1 MNPVFIGMGPI
12 SPLNLAV
19 AAAGM
24 LVFALG
30 LHGVMQPSS
39 LTALVGHIW
48 SSTTGIGI
56 TLIIRISFGLLLIA
70 AAPGTRFPNTL
81 IVFGV
86 LSLIKAASIPL
97 LGRARQQNLARWWCH
112 HPARYI
118 RDWSLLVCAFG
129 TFLIYAALSVHGSS
143 TAGAAKSAHY
153 LSSNEEHHD
162 VRSAILVVPALM
174 SKSFR

>member
-1 MNPVFIGMGPI
+1 MHYIFTGTGPI

-24 LVFALG
+24 LVFMLG

-56 TLIIRISFGLLLIA
+56 ALIMRISFGVLLISA
-70 AAPGTRFPNTL
+70 ASGTRFPKTL

-97 LGRARQQNLARWWCH
+97 LGRARQQNLARWWCL

-129 TFLIYAALSVHGSS
+129 TFLIYAALSVHG
-143 TAGAAKSAHY
+143 AGTVDAAKSAHY
-153 LSSNEEHHD
+153 LSSNGEHLD
-162 VRSAILVVPALM
+162 VRSAILVMLAHM